1 MLLFVKGFVG
11 KRFHHA
17 AERVPKTRKREQVM
31 KAQERESPLDPLG
44 HPYIGKGRDVVI
56 CLRPTREYKMYT

>member
-11 KRFHHA
+11 KRFHLA
-17 AERVPKTRKREQVM
+17 VEGLPKTRKREQVRQ
-31 KAQERESPLDPLG
+31 AQERDTLDPLG

-56 CLRPTREYKMYT
+56 CLRPTREYKIYT

>member
-1 MLLFVKGFVG
+1 MLLFVEGFVG

-17 AERVPKTRKREQVM
+17 AEKVPKTRKREQVM

-44 HPYIGKGRDVVI
+44 HPYI
-56 CLRPTREYKMYT
+56 

>member
-1 MLLFVKGFVG
+1 MLLFVEGFVG

-17 AERVPKTRKREQVM
+17 AEKVPKTRKREQVRQ
-31 KAQERESPLDPLG
+31 AQKRDPLDPLG

-56 CLRPTREYKMYT
+56 CLRPTREYKIYT